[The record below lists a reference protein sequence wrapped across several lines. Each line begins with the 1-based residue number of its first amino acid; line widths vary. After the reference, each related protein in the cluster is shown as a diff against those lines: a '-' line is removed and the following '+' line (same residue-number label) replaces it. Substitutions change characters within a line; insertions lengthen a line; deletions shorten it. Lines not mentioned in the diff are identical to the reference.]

1 MKSANLPSNTCK
13 APKIT
18 IKIARMLLM
27 FTLLMC
33 AKYARSQT
41 LQEIPVVYQNWLI
54 LGESKTHL
62 DVSFR
67 IVRCDGLNKAELKIR
82 SENNTEAV
90 LHCTVNII
98 NAATNDKIVKEIN
111 LPVASFT
118 VLAPGCGATNPFP
131 DLAIELPASFNPAN
145 ITATIIF

>member
-1 MKSANLPSNTCK
+1 MIQTQKRLFKPSLFYFIILLLLVLPGSIN
-13 APKIT
+13 A
-18 IKIARMLLM
+18 
-27 FTLLMC
+27 
-33 AKYARSQT
+33 QT
-41 LQEIPVVYQNWLI
+41 TPVIFQNWLI

-67 IVRCDGLNKAELKIR
+67 IVRCDGINKAELKIT

-90 LHCTVNII
+90 LHCTVNFI
-98 NAATNDKIVKEIN
+98 NSATNDKIVKEIN
-111 LPVASFT
+111 FPVASFT

-131 DLAIELPASFNPAN
+131 NLAIELPASFNPAN